1 MAEIYEF
8 EYGGLS
14 MSFDELVQRY
24 RTRIAASS
32 NKKKE
37 LEKILREID
46 KLKYSKSGEPI
57 SREGKRLILESLRTE
72 LVQESLTHFAQD
84 NSEFLDLLD
93 ASIKALG
100 GK

>member
-1 MAEIYEF
+1 
-8 EYGGLS
+8 

-24 RTRIAASS
+24 RTRIAAAS
-32 NKKKE
+32 NKRQE

-46 KLKYSKSGEPI
+46 NLKYSKSGEPI
-57 SREGKRLILESLRTE
+57 SREDKRRILESLRTE

>member
-14 MSFDELVQRY
+14 MSFDELVQQY
-24 RTRIAASS
+24 RTRIAAASS
-32 NKKKE
+32 KKQE

-57 SREGKRLILESLRTE
+57 SREDKRRILESLRTE

-93 ASIKALG
+93 ASIKALD

>member
-1 MAEIYEF
+1 
-8 EYGGLS
+8 

-32 NKKKE
+32 NKKQE

-57 SREGKRLILESLRTE
+57 SREDKRLILESLRTK

>member
-1 MAEIYEF
+1 
-8 EYGGLS
+8 

-24 RTRIAASS
+24 RTRIAAAS
-32 NKKKE
+32 NKKQE

-57 SREGKRLILESLRTE
+57 SREDKRLILESLRTE
-72 LVQESLTHFAQD
+72 LVQELLTHFAQD

>member
-32 NKKKE
+32 NKKQE

-46 KLKYSKSGEPI
+46 KLKYSKSGRAI
-57 SREGKRLILESLRTE
+57 SREGKKTHTGIFTHRTRTG
-72 LVQESLTHFAQD
+72 VAYSFC
-84 NSEFLDLLD
+84 SR
-93 ASIKALG
+93 
-100 GK
+100 

>member
-1 MAEIYEF
+1 
-8 EYGGLS
+8 

-32 NKKKE
+32 NKKQE

-57 SREGKRLILESLRTE
+57 SRKDKRLILESLRTE

>member
-1 MAEIYEF
+1 
-8 EYGGLS
+8 

-24 RTRIAASS
+24 RTRIAAAS
-32 NKKKE
+32 NKKQE

-57 SREGKRLILESLRTE
+57 SREDKRLILESLRTK

>member
-1 MAEIYEF
+1 
-8 EYGGLS
+8 

-24 RTRIAASS
+24 RTRVAASS
-32 NKKKE
+32 NKKQE

-57 SREGKRLILESLRTE
+57 SREDKRLILESLRTE